1 MHNNRRHYRVVA
13 DEVIDEQLDQI
24 DDMPEDDA
32 ADDAQVDVAPEASEL
47 LFEAEDVAE
56 LIAEV
61 TGSDVEVTVDEDTV
75 KFTVDDVDYTV
86 AAEGNEEILESSR
99 IYNKKS
105 IKASVRR
112 PVKSATQVAPK
123 RAVAK
128 PVQEKAPAQEKRP
141 VRRVSRTTR

>member
-1 MHNNRRHYRVVA
+1 MRNNRRHYRVVA
-13 DEVIDEQLDQI
+13 DEVIDENLDQI
-24 DDMPEDDA
+24 DMPAEDDV
-32 ADDAQVDVAPEASEL
+32 ADDEAQVDVAPEATEL

-61 TGSDVEVTVDEDTV
+61 TGSDVEVTVDDDTV

-86 AAEGNEEILESSR
+86 AAEGDEEILESSR

-112 PVKSATQVAPK
+112 PVKSSTQPAPK
-123 RAVAK
+123 RAVAR
-128 PVQEKAPAQEKRP
+128 PAAPAKAP

>member
-1 MHNNRRHYRVVA
+1 MRNNRRHYRVFA
-13 DEVIDEQLDQI
+13 DEAIDEELDQI
-24 DDMPEDDA
+24 DAMPEDIDDVA
-32 ADDAQVDVAPEASEL
+32 EEDAQVDVAPEASEL

-61 TGSDVEVTVDEDTV
+61 TGSDVEVTVDEDSV

-86 AAEGNEEILESSR
+86 AAEGDEEILESSR

-123 RAVAK
+123 KAVAR
-128 PVQEKAPAQEKRP
+128 PAQEKRP
-141 VRRVSRTTR
+141 VRRTSRTTR

>member
-1 MHNNRRHYRVVA
+1 MRNNRRHYRVFA
-13 DEVIDEQLDQI
+13 DEAIDEELDQI
-24 DDMPEDDA
+24 DAMPEDDVA
-32 ADDAQVDVAPEASEL
+32 EDGAMVDVAPEASEL

-61 TGSDVEVTVDEDTV
+61 TGSDVEVTVEEDSV

-86 AAEGNEEILESSR
+86 AAEGDEEILESSR

-112 PVKSATQVAPK
+112 PVKSSTQVAPK
-123 RAVAK
+123 RAIAK
-128 PVQEKAPAQEKRP
+128 PADAKRP

>member
-1 MHNNRRHYRVVA
+1 MRNNRRHYRVVA
-13 DEVIDEQLDQI
+13 DEVIDENLDQI
-24 DDMPEDDA
+24 DDMPAEDDA
-32 ADDAQVDVAPEASEL
+32 ADEAQVDVAPEATEL

-86 AAEGNEEILESSR
+86 AAEGDEEILESSR

-112 PVKSATQVAPK
+112 PVKSSTQPAPK
-123 RAVAK
+123 RAVSRPAA
-128 PVQEKAPAQEKRP
+128 PAAPAQKS